1 MGAVRFEG
9 VDILDS
15 LGQIMELH
23 TQHYKDDFDLDEEL
37 IQKLVKETDALIG
50 GLNIYG

>member
-23 TQHYKDDFDLDEEL
+23 TQHYKDDFDMDKEL
-37 IQKLVKETDALIG
+37 FSWCRTCFFG
-50 GLNIYG
+50 

>member
-1 MGAVRFEG
+1 MGAARFEG

-23 TQHYKDDFDLDEEL
+23 GDPLF
-37 IQKLVKETDALIG
+37 
-50 GLNIYG
+50 GL

>member
-15 LGQIMELH
+15 LGQIMEQVYIHYLKLH
-23 TQHYKDDFDLDEEL
+23 LYYLYMRL
-37 IQKLVKETDALIG
+37 L
-50 GLNIYG
+50 